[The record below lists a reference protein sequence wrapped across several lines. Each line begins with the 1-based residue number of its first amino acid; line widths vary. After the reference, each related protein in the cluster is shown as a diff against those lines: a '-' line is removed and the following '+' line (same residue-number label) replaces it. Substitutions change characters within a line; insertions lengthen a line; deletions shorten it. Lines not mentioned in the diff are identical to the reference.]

1 MADFIVK
8 EMSVFRDRPPKIA
21 IIGAASSSFSDIL
34 QELITCPELDGAELA
49 LVDID
54 AEGLGIM
61 TRLGQRM
68 CREWGKRTTVVGTG
82 DRGEVLAGSD
92 FVLTVI
98 AAGGVTTWR
107 QDEEIPARHGF
118 YGCSVDTIGPGGL
131 FRGLRLI
138 PAMIDICRDVER
150 LAPDAWVINYSN
162 PMTAIC
168 RAIRKT
174 TAAKIVGLCTAGYLP
189 RQIARQMEIDES
201 RIDVISAGVNHCM
214 WAVRIIVDGI
224 DQTESWK
231 ALVRDKQGDDYAR
244 SSVELMDVLDVWPMP
259 GANHVAEFFP
269 YFYGPGDDGR
279 DDGRYPYRSG
289 HDFDERL
296 VRDAERRQ
304 KLKSQGE
311 GTEELAPPPADES
324 ASEAIKILL
333 SIWNNGRTRHYANVE
348 NNGAVPNLPPESILE
363 IPVIADASG
372 IRGLEVGPLPAS
384 VVGYVSGRSAFF
396 ELLADAAIGRSKK
409 IALQCLLNDITT
421 HSIVDAR
428 NCVDEMF
435 EAQAQFLP
443 GFE

>member
-1 MADFIVK
+1 M
-8 EMSVFRDRPPKIA
+8 FRSRQPKIV

-34 QELITCPELDGAELA
+34 QEMITFPGLDGAELG

-54 AEGLGIM
+54 AEGLEIM
-61 TRLGQRM
+61 TKLGQRM
-68 CREWGKRTTVVGTG
+68 CREWGKKTTVVGTT
-82 DRGEVLAGSD
+82 DRTEVLAGAD
-92 FVLTVI
+92 FVLTLI

-107 QDEEIPARHGF
+107 QDEEIPAKHGF
-118 YGCSVDTIGPGGL
+118 FGCSVDTIGPGGL

-150 LAPDAWVINYSN
+150 LCPDAWVINYSN

-168 RAIRKT
+168 RALRKV
-174 TAAKIVGLCTAGYLP
+174 ANVKIVGLCTAGYLP
-189 RQIARQMEIDES
+189 RQIARQMEIDEA

-214 WAVRIIVDGI
+214 WAFKIMVDGV
-224 DQTESWK
+224 DATEQWK
-231 ALVRDKQGDDYAR
+231 ELIREKQGGDYYR
-244 SSVELMDVLDVWPMP
+244 SSVEMLDILDVWPMP

-296 VRDAERRQ
+296 VKDAERRT
-304 KLKSQGE
+304 KLKAQGE
-311 GTEELAPPPADES
+311 GTEELGAPPADES

-333 SIWNNGRTRHYANVE
+333 SIWNNSRTRHYANVE
-348 NNGAVPNLPPESILE
+348 NNGSVPNLPPEAIVE

-372 IRGLEVGPLPAS
+372 VRALDVGPLPES
-384 VVGYVSGRSAFF
+384 VVGFVRSRTSFF
-396 ELLADAAIGRSKK
+396 ELLADAAIQRSKK
-409 IALQCLLNDITT
+409 IALQCLLNDTNT
-421 HSIVDAR
+421 LSIVHAR
-428 NCVDEMF
+428 ECIEEMF
-435 EAQAQFLP
+435 EVQKEFLP

>member
-1 MADFIVK
+1 M
-8 EMSVFRDRPPKIA
+8 FRDHPPKIA

-34 QELITCPELDGAELA
+34 QELITCPQLDGSQLA

-54 AEGLGIM
+54 GEGLEIM

-68 CREWGKRTTVVGTG
+68 CREWGRKTTVVGTR
-82 DRGEVLAGSD
+82 DRAEVLAGSD

-150 LAPDAWVINYSN
+150 MCPEAWVINYSN

-168 RAIRKT
+168 RAVRKT
-174 TAAKIVGLCTAGYLP
+174 TSTKIVGLCTAGYLP
-189 RQIARQMEIDES
+189 RQIARQMDIDEK
-201 RIDVISAGVNHCM
+201 RVDVISAGVNHCM
-214 WAVRIIVDGI
+214 WALKILVDGR
-224 DQTESWK
+224 DHTEEWK
-231 ALVRDKQGDDYAR
+231 SLIREKQGDDYYR

-279 DDGRYPYRSG
+279 EDGRYPYRSG

-296 VRDAERRQ
+296 KRDAERRQ
-304 KLKSQGE
+304 KLKAQGE
-311 GTEELAPPPADES
+311 GTEELGAPPADES

-333 SIWNNGRTRHYANVE
+333 SIWNDGRTRHYANVQ
-348 NNGAVPNLPPESILE
+348 NNGAVPNAPPESILE

-372 IRGLEVGPLPAS
+372 IRALEVGPLPES
-384 VVGYVSGRSAFF
+384 VVGYVRGRCAFF
-396 ELLADAAIGRSKK
+396 ELLADAAIQRSKK
-409 IALQCLLNDITT
+409 IALQCLLNDINT
-421 HSIVDAR
+421 HSIVHAR
-428 NCVDEMF
+428 NCIDEMF
-435 EAQAQFLP
+435 EAQEEFLP